1 MLKYYNR
8 SYPAMLAEVLRN
20 IKTTPLYNH
29 VYYWSSVLF
38 SFSHEEVDFFFHFSV
53 AGIQPRGS

>member
-20 IKTTPLYNH
+20 IRLLPCINM
-29 VYYWSSVLF
+29 SIIGPVLF

>member
-38 SFSHEEVDFFFHFSV
+38 SFSHEEVDFFFFSFFCSWNT
-53 AGIQPRGS
+53 A